1 MALEDVAYTKI
12 MPLYL
17 DSQTMLM
24 SSVSNKYFI
33 SRKDVVLNGH
43 VREYSPIS

>member
-24 SSVSNKYFI
+24 SSVSSGKCIKHFCGNLEI
-33 SRKDVVLNGH
+33 PTS
-43 VREYSPIS
+43 